1 MARKGNKDRGVTFK
15 DGGWGGG
22 MYATGREKWYR
33 CDTKSQARVLYG
45 RLKAE
50 YREGKYFP
58 KEKRFPFQAIASN
71 YETAVD
77 ATRHGRIGD
86 DRARV
91 KKWID
96 VFKDQD
102 ARTITPEQ

>member
-1 MARKGNKDRGVTFK
+1 MARKGSKDRGVTFK
-15 DGGWGGG
+15 EGVWWVRLYVND
-22 MYATGREKWYR
+22 REKLYR
-33 CDTKSQARVLYG
+33 CETKSQAKAWYG

-50 YREGKYFP
+50 QREGKYFP
-58 KEKRFPFQAIASN
+58 KEKRFPFQVIASN

-91 KKWID
+91 KPGVRLFSHCRELPK
-96 VFKDQD
+96 
-102 ARTITPEQ
+102 